1 MNKQKIFSKLLG
13 TELELNTYQSNDM
26 TVISAPMLKN
36 IFDTSDMLRFYRSVP
51 NLMYCDEHTAVYHC
65 DIVTKDGETLV
76 TGVGETHSENLPEKM
91 LANRVKLAEMRAFS
105 DAVVRFLQLPA
116 VYYTD
121 AQILVEKDLEETPA
135 PVLPEVN
142 TEEKVTPI
150 AQAESTPAPAPEPAP
165 EPAPAPVTETPA
177 SVIEYVYTTED
188 GEDGFVDDNTIVG
201 FGCFRDKTCGYIIN
215 HKADE
220 TKEFLEALRN
230 RTINPNSKKKQSVIA
245 RYLVTKTA

>member
-1 MNKQKIFSKLLG
+1 MNKTKIYSKLLE
-13 TELELNTYQSNDM
+13 TELELNTYQSNGM

-36 IFDTSDMLRFYRSVP
+36 IFDTNGMLRSYRSVP
-51 NLMYCDEHTAVYHC
+51 KLVYCDEETAVYHC
-65 DIVTKDGETLV
+65 DIVEGGETLV

-116 VYYTD
+116 VFYTD
-121 AQILVEKDLEETPA
+121 AQILVEKDLAETPA

-142 TEEKVTPI
+142 TEEKVAPV
-150 AQAESTPAPAPEPAP
+150 AQATPAPAPV
-165 EPAPAPVTETPA
+165 PAPVTETPT

>member
-1 MNKQKIFSKLLG
+1 
-13 TELELNTYQSNDM
+13 
-26 TVISAPMLKN
+26 
-36 IFDTSDMLRFYRSVP
+36 
-51 NLMYCDEHTAVYHC
+51 MYCDEHTAVYHC

-150 AQAESTPAPAPEPAP
+150 TQAESAPAPAPAPAPEPESAP
-165 EPAPAPVTETPA
+165 TPAPATETPA

-188 GEDGFVDDNTIVG
+188 GEDGFVCVTGLHNTAMPVLRYRLNDIA
-201 FGCFRDKTCGYIIN
+201 CIARKHNCPCGNPNPIIN
-215 HKADE
+215 LKSARMP
-220 TKEFLEALRN
+220 EFLILDDPEQCDGWALYAPANKENQLIKR
-230 RTINPNSKKKQSVIA
+230 
-245 RYLVTKTA
+245 